1 MVINNYIL
9 LYDGALLT
17 TIRCTDNLQ
26 LRFFSDFFNSNS
38 IFPISLSH
46 DFKENSVINSVIID
60 LSFPNSIETINRYFP
75 KIDINLI
82 KDNKLYKYLTVL
94 KSLKYGHGFVDLSDY
109 SNIFSSLCEI
119 MSSRNYECLN
129 SFLKNYKKNKL
140 ICFFLLRDVIE
151 NIKVYIYFLMD
162 GPDNH
167 LNLNGNIFDNP
178 EFSSRIEQLRGT
190 RKLNFNFK
198 KILKEHSELE
208 VYNDEFN
215 QIEKIGQMCND
226 YIHKNGYRT
235 MQMLFLRNV
244 NENKLLDY
252 MLYILKT
259 YFSLIVSF
267 DGKNISSSDYIDYL
281 DLGANP
287 PENSQYWVAP
297 IYEDFIKSEFSEE
310 EIDKMKRNT
319 YMFI

>member
-1 MVINNYIL
+1 MEIYLI
-9 LYDGALLT
+9 T
-17 TIRCTDNLQ
+17 
-26 LRFFSDFFNSNS
+26 
-38 IFPISLSH
+38 
-46 DFKENSVINSVIID
+46 
-60 LSFPNSIETINRYFP
+60 LSFQ
-75 KIDINLI
+75 
-82 KDNKLYKYLTVL
+82 V
-94 KSLKYGHGFVDLSDY
+94 
-109 SNIFSSLCEI
+109 
-119 MSSRNYECLN
+119 
-129 SFLKNYKKNKL
+129 
-140 ICFFLLRDVIE
+140 
-151 NIKVYIYFLMD
+151 
-162 GPDNH
+162 
-167 LNLNGNIFDNP
+167 
-178 EFSSRIEQLRGT
+178 
-190 RKLNFNFK
+190 
-198 KILKEHSELE
+198 ILKEHSELE